1 MKTNIAIKYGL
12 IAGVGVAA
20 YYLLFYYT
28 NIELFFNPV
37 VAWASLAIY
46 LAAMFKACLDDR
58 KSTPDDY
65 PFLLGLRMSF
75 ATFAVTSAVYY
86 IFNYLL
92 YNVIDPELIEIQKE
106 IMFEQIADMAKR
118 FEMSD
123 MKDSIEDFKEQD
135 YSVTI
140 ANSFLGWGWSLI
152 GGFLLSLGVGAIM
165 RR

>member
-12 IAGVGVAA
+12 IAGVGVVA

-28 NIELFFNPV
+28 NVRLFFNPV
-37 VAWASLAIY
+37 VAWGSLVIY
-46 LAAMFKACLDDR
+46 LAAMAKACLDDR
-58 KSTPDDY
+58 NSSPDGY
-65 PFLLGLRMSF
+65 PFLLGLRMAF

-86 IFNYLL
+86 LFNYLL
-92 YNVIDPELIEIQKE
+92 YNVLDPDLVEVQKE
-106 IMFEQIADMAKR
+106 ILFEQIANMAKR

-123 MKDSIEDFKEQD
+123 MKDSIKDFKEQD
-135 YSVTI
+135 FSVTI

-152 GGFLLSLGVGAIM
+152 GGFLLSLGVAAVM